1 MTTHDASRRE
11 EHALTLPPEVRIPVL
26 IDQLRRQCAELHL
39 SHCLL
44 LTGPAVLRAF
54 TSEALDALKRIG
66 GAVADVP
73 LRPDRVA
80 PDYWPSVIELDLDHA
95 VPADLCEAAVTMALN
110 DWEPG
115 LLKLGQGHR
124 IGAFLFS
131 DAPLDKI
138 ARHLVNIAVQQR
150 SDRPGQRLLGI
161 ADPAAFEGLWRVC
174 TEAQREHLLGP
185 IKLWRTLGRWGQ
197 WTDYRRSAVSGD
209 EAAKGRFLGLD
220 DHQWQALFDVR
231 PINRAWARMRGE
243 GRVVR
248 REDFE
253 QLPDSLRRAH
263 RYGLTDPQDLE
274 LYALHALEM
283 RADFDLHPRMQT
295 LLSQRPADMFYSRA
309 VADLSEADW
318 ADIRTAH
325 EEALTR

>member
-1 MTTHDASRRE
+1 MMTHNASRHE
-11 EHALTLPPEVRIPVL
+11 ERTPALSPEVRIPML
-26 IDQLRRQCAELHL
+26 IDQLRQQCADLGL

-54 TSEALDALKRIG
+54 APEELDALKRIG
-66 GAVADVP
+66 GAVTDVP
-73 LRPDRVA
+73 LRPDRVT
-80 PDYWPSVIELDLDHA
+80 PDYWPAVVELDLDHA
-95 VPADLCEAAVTMALN
+95 VPAEICEAAVTMALN
-110 DWEPG
+110 DWEPD

-124 IGAFLFS
+124 VGAFLFS

-138 ARHLVNIAVQQR
+138 VRHLVNIAVQQR

-174 TEAQREHLLGP
+174 TEAQRTHLLGP

-197 WTDYRRSAVSGD
+197 WTDYRPTAANGE

-231 PINRAWARMRGE
+231 PINRAWAQMRGK
-243 GRVVR
+243 GRFVR

-253 QLPDSLRRAH
+253 QLPASLRRAH
-263 RYGLTDPQDLE
+263 GYGLVDPQDLE
-274 LYALHALEM
+274 LYALHALEI

-295 LLSQRPADMFYSRA
+295 LLRQRPADMFYSRA

-318 ADIRTAH
+318 ADIRTAN